1 VKPEEIDS
9 GLFQKKR
16 NTMPNQSI
24 VCFGEVLWDLLPS
37 GKIAG
42 GAPMNV
48 AYHAKVFGLPCQMVS
63 RVGVDDLGRELLVFL
78 SDKGIPT
85 SLVQRDHTFSTG
97 TVNVQLDE
105 KGSPTYEIVQPAAW
119 DYIHPD
125 EAAKQAVKDASAIVF
140 GSLACRTERTKKT
153 LLELLELATVRVFDV
168 NLRQPFFS
176 KDLLETLLAKATV
189 VKMNDEELETL
200 SGWFGVTGNE
210 VDKMNFLKEQFQ
222 LDALIVTKGAN
233 GAAFLNETNHYS
245 HPGFKVQVQDTI
257 GSGDAFLGAFLSKLL
272 KGASAEESLETA
284 CAAGALVATKKG
296 ATPDYSPTELFQKLN
311 A

>member
-1 VKPEEIDS
+1 
-9 GLFQKKR
+9 
-16 NTMPNQSI
+16 MPNQTI

-48 AYHAKVFGLPCQMVS
+48 AYHAKVFGLQSQMVS
-63 RVGVDDLGRELLVFL
+63 RVGVDDLGKELLVFL

-85 SLVQRDHTFSTG
+85 NFVQRDHNFPTG
-97 TVNVQLDE
+97 TVNVKLDE
-105 KGSPTYEIVQPAAW
+105 KGSPSYEIVQPAAW
-119 DYIHPD
+119 DYIHPE
-125 EAAKQAVKDASAIVF
+125 EAAKQAVKEAGTLVF

-176 KDLLETLLAKATV
+176 KDLLETLLAKATM

-200 SGWFGVTGNE
+200 SAWFGASGDEANR
-210 VDKMNFLKEQFQ
+210 MNYLKEQFQ
-222 LDALIVTKGAN
+222 LDALIVTKGAL
-233 GAAFLNETNHYS
+233 GAAFLNENNHYT
-245 HPGFKVQVQDTI
+245 HPGFKVKVQDTI

-272 KGASAEESLETA
+272 GGASAEESLETA

-296 ATPDYSPTELFQKLN
+296 ATPDYSPSELFQNLN